1 MNQNNSQNNL
11 GKNNMNK
18 QNQSNQKNKQN
29 DINYKVIKN
38 QSAMDLENLNLEY
51 KSQLTAYRQAVSN
64 YVNFLQ
70 NNKGL
75 TYLIIGLKNDGRLYS
90 SKTLEGEWVLIED
103 DSYGLKSICTGND
116 GKMLIISDS
125 NNNIFTKPTW
135 NSEKWEGPITD
146 PCCVLS
152 VAMGKD
158 GTLVGVG
165 MDNRLWSKST
175 LNGSW
180 SLTTSAEAGEF
191 CLSVCIAPDDSIYVI
206 GANNHIYKKPSYKT
220 LTTTSW
226 EDLGNNTCCVIA
238 ITIAPD
244 GTLLGIGTN
253 GKLYSM
259 DNYQDIKNLTW
270 KGEYANSSDFIGITT
285 VTSNKKDDSLTSIQG
300 QTFWGTG
307 QAGSQ
312 SVYTGGDL
320 EQCKALCAKTSDC
333 TGATFN
339 PSGHEQPMCWLRTG
353 EGDLAKGLDTDYAIV
368 PEAKQYLMVIES
380 INKKLL
386 ETNNKIKETTK
397 KAEPEYNMLK
407 QQNKSQDNVLKQN
420 YLHLNIERK
429 KIKSLLDQYENLDK
443 NETQGTLKIYQK
455 YYTFILLLIIAI
467 GIIILFYKFSG
478 MFTSAQ
484 NNSPTSSYIQ
494 QGGELPP
501 STYMF
506 VLIII
511 IAIILVNYFT
521 DITNTATS
529 IGNGISNGF
538 SSVFGSFGNLFY
550 ID

>member
-1 MNQNNSQNNL
+1 MNQNNSQKNL
-11 GKNNMNK
+11 SKTNMNK
-18 QNQSNQKNKQN
+18 QEQSNQKNKQN

-51 KSQLTAYRQAVSN
+51 KTQLNAYRQAVSN
-64 YVNFLQ
+64 YVSFLQ

-103 DSYGLKSICTGND
+103 DSDSLKSICTGND
-116 GKMLIISDS
+116 GKMIIMSDS
-125 NNNIFTKPTW
+125 KNNIWTKPTW
-135 NSEKWEGPITD
+135 NSEKWEGPITE

-165 MDNRLWSKST
+165 TDNRLWSKST
-175 LNGSW
+175 LNGTW
-180 SLTTSAEAGEF
+180 SLTASEGEF
-191 CLSVCIAPDDSIYVI
+191 CLSVCIGPDDSIYVV
-206 GANNHIYKKPSYKT
+206 GGNNHIYKKPSYKN

-226 EDLGNNTCCVIA
+226 EDLGNNSCCVIA
-238 ITIAPD
+238 ITIASD

-259 DNYQDIKNLTW
+259 DNYQDIKNLKW
-270 KGEYANSSDFIGITT
+270 KGPYANSSDFIGITT

-407 QQNKSQDNVLKQN
+407 QQNESQDNVLKQN
-420 YLHLNIERK
+420 YLNLNIERK

-443 NETQGTLKIYQK
+443 SETQGTLEIYQK
-455 YYTFILLLIIAI
+455 YYTFILLSIIAI

-478 MFTSAQ
+478 MFTTAES
-484 NNSPTSSYIQ
+484 NSSSSSYIQ

-521 DITNTATS
+521 DIKNTTTS

-538 SSVFGSFGNLFY
+538 SSVFGSVGNLFY

>member
-1 MNQNNSQNNL
+1 MNQNNSQ
-11 GKNNMNK
+11 KNQGAQDNMNK
-18 QNQSNQKNKQN
+18 NKQSNQKNKQTN
-29 DINYKVIKN
+29 INYKVIKN

-70 NNKGL
+70 NQSKQAC
-75 TYLIIGLKNDGRLYS
+75 IQYS
-90 SKTLEGEWVLIED
+90 SDSKGINQACYDEIWKRSGCTTTGIVNANADWPKAQTLDGLIY
-103 DSYGLKSICTGND
+103 DSFLWATMTDSTHRDGCYGK
-116 GKMLIISDS
+116 
-125 NNNIFTKPTW
+125 NNNSDNTTYNTSTSADYNINKPT
-135 NSEKWEGPITD
+135 
-146 PCCVLS
+146 
-152 VAMGKD
+152 
-158 GTLVGVG
+158 
-165 MDNRLWSKST
+165 
-175 LNGSW
+175 
-180 SLTTSAEAGEF
+180 F
-191 CLSVCIAPDDSIYVI
+191 
-206 GANNHIYKKPSYKT
+206 
-220 LTTTSW
+220 
-226 EDLGNNTCCVIA
+226 
-238 ITIAPD
+238 
-244 GTLLGIGTN
+244 
-253 GKLYSM
+253 
-259 DNYQDIKNLTW
+259 
-270 KGEYANSSDFIGITT
+270 
-285 VTSNKKDDSLTSIQG
+285 TSIQG

-307 QAGSQ
+307 QAGTQ
-312 SVYTGGDL
+312 SVYTGGDI
-320 EQCKALCAKTSDC
+320 EQCKALCAKTSGC
-333 TGATFN
+333 SGATFN
-339 PSGHEQPMCWLRTG
+339 PSGHQQPMCWLRTG

-443 NETQGTLKIYQK
+443 SETQGTLKIYQK
-455 YYTFILLLIIAI
+455 YYTFILLLIIVI

-484 NNSPTSSYIQ
+484 SNSSSSSYIQ

-521 DITNTATS
+521 DIKNTATG